1 MCPAGPVL
9 TQHVT
14 VWPSLLTT
22 LEGSFPFLCFQCLM
36 PPPKW
41 PDLVQRPDLHITSP
55 EELLHLK
62 PHPQAS
68 VSLSKETYNTV
79 SILITSLVTLSYHC
93 IELSFLHQTQ
103 FLENRNADYFLC
115 LLCGQHNGFHEG
127 GV

>member
-9 TQHVT
+9 TQHVM

-22 LEGSFPFLCFQCLM
+22 LEGSLPFLCFQCLM

-41 PDLVQRPDLHITSP
+41 PDLVQKPDLHITSP

-62 PHPQAS
+62 PHSQAR

-115 LLCGQHNGFHEG
+115 LLCGQPNGFHEG